1 MGRCARPAEPQ
12 RCRSTA
18 ALSERPT
25 TPHTSPKRPPDSCC
39 MAQAADRQVAR
50 IERALKREDN
60 NKAPEAI
67 VTEALRVCLPPGRSL
82 SHSPLITVEIVARLS
97 DVNTI
102 FQIRLLFLFVVLLS
116 RARLQEHD
124 LKDSGR
130 GPLHLAAQQG
140 HAAVVKLLIAG
151 GANIFRLDFAGNTPL
166 MLAMRNGH
174 EEVIGLLRKAEGSR
188 ANRKLKQKA
197 LQTAVVNS

>member
-1 MGRCARPAEPQ
+1 MQ
-12 RCRSTA
+12 
-18 ALSERPT
+18 
-25 TPHTSPKRPPDSCC
+25 D
-39 MAQAADRQVAR
+39 
-50 IERALKREDN
+50 
-60 NKAPEAI
+60 
-67 VTEALRVCLPPGRSL
+67 
-82 SHSPLITVEIVARLS
+82 
-97 DVNTI
+97 I
-102 FQIRLLFLFVVLLS
+102 FQVRVLFSLCLCSFP

-166 MLAMRNGH
+166 MLATRNGH
-174 EEVIGLLRKAEGSR
+174 EEVIGLLQKAEGSR

-197 LQTAVVNS
+197 LQS